1 MFNWHSKKKR
11 TTGREREKNTRE
23 KERQRE
29 KENQH
34 ISNALRTR
42 PPGCVRSIDYS
53 LDSKNKCMFSLF
65 LIWRMGVSFPKF
77 QTQFHFPSFTHNF
90 IAQVFFYSRGVVI
103 KANVSRQDTK
113 LYIHIDTLHIRY
125 THKCVYIYT
134 YIIHTHTHI
143 PQEEGGGLHID
154 IYTHTLYIHTYIY
167 IHACIYICMF

>member
-1 MFNWHSKKKR
+1 MQSTHASIAASCRLACDKVEFMFNWHSKKKR
-11 TTGREREKNTRE
+11 TRGREREKNTRE

-77 QTQFHFPSFTHNF
+77 QTQFHFPSFKHNF

-103 KANVSRQDTK
+103 KANVSKQDSSGK
-113 LYIHIDTLHIRY
+113 LIRR
-125 THKCVYIYT
+125 
-134 YIIHTHTHI
+134 
-143 PQEEGGGLHID
+143 
-154 IYTHTLYIHTYIY
+154 
-167 IHACIYICMF
+167 